1 MHITS
6 LGLPDFKSGV
16 ATSRRAS
23 LDFFSR
29 WLVGAG
35 GPFEDT
41 KKKKTAA
48 LYFHILSL
56 VIAFNYYFLS
66 GHHKSQTACRRMP
79 TVRVIIKLAFIVIF
93 SILILI

>member
-23 LDFFSR
+23 LAFFSR

-41 KKKKTAA
+41 KKKKTEA
-48 LYFHILSL
+48 
-56 VIAFNYYFLS
+56 
-66 GHHKSQTACRRMP
+66 
-79 TVRVIIKLAFIVIF
+79 
-93 SILILI
+93 